1 MTDAPTRLFLVDDQ
15 ELVRAG
21 FRMVLDAQ
29 DDMTVVGEAGDG
41 QTALEAIAQTRPDVV
56 LMDIRMPRMDG
67 VETTRRL
74 LGEDGRGGAAGPKV
88 LVLTTFD
95 LDEYVYAALK
105 AGASGFLLKDAG
117 PAELLSAI
125 RAVHAGDAAMAPSTT
140 RRLLER
146 FVPELPEA
154 GSEGAA
160 ARDRRVAAARLEP
173 LTEREREVLEA
184 VGRGL
189 TNTEIAAE
197 LFLAEATVKTH
208 IGRVLAKL
216 GLRDR
221 VQMVITA
228 YQTGLVGRP
237 E

>member
-1 MTDAPTRLFLVDDQ
+1 MTPIRLFLVDDQ
-15 ELVRAG
+15 ALVRAG

-41 QTALEAIAQTRPDVV
+41 VSALEAIAQTRPDVV

-74 LGEDGRGGAAGPKV
+74 LADAPADRTLKV

-95 LDEYVYAALK
+95 LDEYVFAALR

-117 PAELLSAI
+117 PAELLAAI
-125 RAVHAGDAAMAPSTT
+125 RAVHQGDAAMAPSTT

-146 FVPELPEA
+146 FVPDLPDAQGEQ
-154 GSEGAA
+154 EGAA
-160 ARDRRVAAARLEP
+160 SRRAAAARLES
-173 LTEREREVLEA
+173 LTEREREVLES

-197 LFLAEATVKTH
+197 LYLAEATVKTH

-216 GLRDR
+216 SLRDR

-228 YQTGLVGRP
+228 YETGLVGRP

>member
-1 MTDAPTRLFLVDDQ
+1 MTPIRLFLVDDQ
-15 ELVRAG
+15 ALVRAG

-41 QTALEAIAQTRPDVV
+41 SAALDAIAETRPHVV

-67 VETTRRL
+67 VEATRRL
-74 LGEDGRGGAAGPKV
+74 LRDPGPVEPPKV

-95 LDEYVYAALK
+95 LDDYVFAALR

-117 PAELLSAI
+117 PEELLAAI
-125 RAVHAGDAAMAPSTT
+125 RAVRAGDAAMAPSTT

-146 FVPELPEA
+146 FVPDLPDA
-154 GSEGAA
+154 GAESTRAA
-160 ARDRRVAAARLEP
+160 GRRAAVARLDP

-189 TNTEIAAE
+189 TNGEIAAE

-216 GLRDR
+216 DLRDR

>member
-1 MTDAPTRLFLVDDQ
+1 MTPIRLFLVDDQ
-15 ELVRAG
+15 ALVRAG

-29 DDMTVVGEAGDG
+29 DDMSVVGEAGDG
-41 QTALEAIAQTRPDVV
+41 SAALDAIAQTRPDVV

-67 VETTRRL
+67 VEATRRL
-74 LGEDGRGGAAGPKV
+74 LRDPGPVEPPKV

-95 LDEYVYAALK
+95 LDDYVFAALR

-117 PAELLSAI
+117 PEELLAAI

-146 FVPELPEA
+146 FVPDLPDA
-154 GSEGAA
+154 GAESTTA
-160 ARDRRVAAARLEP
+160 ARRRAAVSRLDP

-189 TNTEIAAE
+189 TNGEIAAE

-216 GLRDR
+216 DLRDR